1 MDTPPTLP
9 QPAKSGSKKW
19 IFIGCGGCLGLI
31 LLGCIGMAVVV
42 FGVFAAVKSSDAY
55 KTAFAVAANS
65 PEVKMALGTPITDSY
80 FVTGSVNMTD
90 NTGKADLDT
99 TIKGPKGT
107 GALHYKATRSGSVW
121 QVIEHT
127 VTIPA
132 TGKVINLQGGAAIP
146 EKLKQE
152 PEKLKEA
159 DATPQSA
166 APTSENFKDAADAI
180 KKALGEP
187 RTEK

>member
-1 MDTPPTLP
+1 METPPTLP

-19 IFIGCGGCLGLI
+19 ILFGCGGCLGLI
-31 LLGCIGMAVVV
+31 LLGGIVVTVIV
-42 FGVFAAVKSSDAY
+42 FGVFAAIKSSDAY
-55 KTAFAVAANS
+55 KTAFAAAANS

-90 NTGKADLDT
+90 DAGKADLDT

-127 VTIPA
+127 VTIPT
-132 TGKVINLQGGAAIP
+132 TGKIINLKGGAAIP
-146 EKLKQE
+146 EKLKRE
-152 PEKLKEA
+152 PDKIKEA
-159 DATPQSA
+159 DATPLST
-166 APTSENFKDAADAI
+166 APTSDNFKGAADAI
-180 KKALGEP
+180 KKALGDPKE
-187 RTEK
+187 EK